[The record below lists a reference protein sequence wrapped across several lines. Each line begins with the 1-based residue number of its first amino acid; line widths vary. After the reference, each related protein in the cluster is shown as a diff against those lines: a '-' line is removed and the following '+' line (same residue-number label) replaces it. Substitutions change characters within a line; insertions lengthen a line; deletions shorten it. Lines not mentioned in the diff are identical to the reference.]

1 MVWYEALRTPMTLW
15 YAYHL
20 AQGSE
25 IPRPRGSTAVR
36 IGPAG
41 GRRVLLFG
49 NGPCHGWG
57 VRDHGLALA
66 GNLAGELARRSRVGT
81 EVDYVGDEIMNIASA
96 RSWLS
101 AATSDSHDA
110 AVVVIG
116 VNDAVRLTPLAK
128 WRQNLGRLLEDV
140 RHALGADAPILV
152 SGIQPPG
159 TVSVYGGP
167 LGRIAN
173 RHAERLNE
181 VTEEVVGQHLGV
193 HFMRLDGPE
202 GHLSRIIGSPKM
214 YNAWAM
220 SIASELLVALAG
232 LKDTR
237 AGFDVRDYVSDDA
250 AAVLALRDRIVQ
262 SLAGEADALAAAQAH
277 FAEED
282 AVLLR
287 QEILPVELDEE
298 AWSGLGEVVRRAAA
312 SELGVFTALSG
323 EARKRFGVSIAT
335 VTLVDGKKARYVGG
349 EGGNMPTSVPLEL
362 THCSHVVA
370 TDDVLVVPN
379 SPRDPRFADN
389 PMLDLTH
396 VQYYAGVPLHSSTG
410 QTIGSF
416 CLMDG
421 FAKSADHVDVADL
434 KAFARRAEQELWK
447 LEPGAAVG

>member
-25 IPRPRGSTAVR
+25 IARPRGSTAVR

-66 GNLAGELARRSRVGT
+66 GNLAAELARRSRVGT
-81 EVDYVGDEIMNIASA
+81 EVDYVGDEIMNIATS
-96 RSWLS
+96 RSWLA
-101 AATSDSHDA
+101 AATSEDLDA

-116 VNDAVRLTPLAK
+116 VNDAVRLTPVAK
-128 WRQNLGRLLEDV
+128 WRLHLGELLADLRGTLGR
-140 RHALGADAPILV
+140 DAPILI
-152 SGIQPPG
+152 SGIQPPSS
-159 TVSVYGGP
+159 VAVYGGP
-167 LGRIAN
+167 LGRIAD
-173 RHAERLNE
+173 RHALRLNE
-181 VTEEVVGQHLGV
+181 ITEEVAGRHDGV
-193 HFMRLDGPE
+193 HFMSLDGPQS
-202 GHLSRIIGSPKM
+202 HLARIIGSPKM
-214 YNAWAM
+214 YNEWAM
-220 SIASELLVALAG
+220 SIASELLLALAG
-232 LKDTR
+232 LEP
-237 AGFDVRDYVSDDA
+237 AQAEFDVRDYVPDDA
-250 AAVLALRDRIVQ
+250 AEVLAVRDRIVQ
-262 SLAGEADALAAAQAH
+262 SLAGHEEALAAARAH
-277 FAEED
+277 FAAED
-282 AVLLR
+282 DALLH
-287 QEILPVELDEE
+287 QEILPVRLDEE

-312 SELGVFTALSG
+312 SELGVFTSLSG

-349 EGGNMPTSVPLEL
+349 DGGNMPTAVPLEL
-362 THCSHVVA
+362 THCSHVVE

-396 VQYYAGVPLHSSTG
+396 IQYYAGVPLHSSTG

-421 FAKSADHVDVADL
+421 FAKSADHVDIADL
-434 KAFARRAEQELWK
+434 QTFARRAEQELWK
-447 LEPGAAVG
+447 LESGPTSS